1 MTNISSLRPV
11 AYVVISP
18 VRNEAQHLERT
29 IQSVLEQTVRPVR
42 WLLVNDGSTDETPA
56 IIERYAAQYSWIVP
70 VHRSYVERVGSVGVQ
85 ESKGKRGKRAREA
98 KEIEAFYAGFAKLGD
113 SDWEYLVKLDG
124 DLSFEPDYFKKC
136 FAEFENDPRL
146 GIGGGTICHLVNGL
160 LEAELTP
167 KFHVRGATKIY
178 RRGCWEQIGGVLR
191 GAGWDT
197 LDEVKAN
204 MLGWSTRT
212 FAHLKVAH
220 HRATGSANGA
230 WQNAVKNGVWSYIA
244 GYHPLYMLA
253 RCARS
258 TMEKPYFFCAIGLLY
273 GYVRGYLQGTPRA
286 EKQLVRYVRSQQ
298 VRRLSFRPTI
308 WK

>member
-1 MTNISSLRPV
+1 MNTTSSLRHV
-11 AYVVISP
+11 TYVVISP

-29 IQSVLEQTVRPVR
+29 IQSVIQQTVRPAR
-42 WLLVNDGSTDETPA
+42 WFIVNDGSTDETPA
-56 IIERYAAQYSWIVP
+56 IIERYAAQYPWIVP
-70 VHRSYVERVGSVGVQ
+70 VHRTDVDRGGTAGLH
-85 ESKGKRGKRAREA
+85 ESKGSRGRRARDA
-98 KEIEAFYAGFAKLGD
+98 KEIEAFYGGYEKLAD
-113 SDWEYLVKLDG
+113 PDWEFLVKLDG
-124 DLSFEPDYFKKC
+124 DLSFEPDYFDKC
-136 FAEFENDPRL
+136 FAEFEADPKL
-146 GIGGGTICHLVNGL
+146 GIGGGAICHQVKSQ
-160 LEAELTP
+160 LEAETTP

-178 RRGCWEQIGGVLR
+178 RRMCWNQIGGERR

-212 FAHLKVAH
+212 FKHLKVAH

-230 WQNAVKNGVWSYIA
+230 WQNAVKVGTWSYIS

-253 RCARS
+253 RCGRWS
-258 TMEKPYFFCAIGLLY
+258 LEKPYIVGAIGLFY
-273 GYVRGYLQGTPRA
+273 GYFNGYFRRTPRA
-286 EKQLVRYVRSQQ
+286 DKQLILYVRSQQ